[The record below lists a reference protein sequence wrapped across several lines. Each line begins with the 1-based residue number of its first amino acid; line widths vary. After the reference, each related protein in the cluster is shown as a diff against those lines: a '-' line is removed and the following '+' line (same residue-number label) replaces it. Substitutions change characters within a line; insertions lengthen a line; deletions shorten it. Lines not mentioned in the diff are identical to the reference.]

1 MKADIVDDDNL
12 TIKED
17 IENIDAGFVVDER
30 MVEEFGVN
38 FVGDRDLKM
47 GEVFIILVVEVG
59 QSKD

>member
-1 MKADIVDDDNL
+1 MKVDIVDDYNL

-38 FVGDRDLKM
+38 FVGDCDLNM
-47 GEVFIILVVEVG
+47 GEVFMNLVN
-59 QSKD
+59 QKIR